1 MSLSLNSVY
10 HTMEQTVHSIPQE
23 ASLILIEE
31 AFLILILIGEANF
44 IFILILIFTNANAY
58 PLSLSLSRFL
68 HLYSHNG
75 GFLCSHCHSRQLSVV
90 SVPCLLEKKLLAH
103 LYHRPVTAVL
113 LFIHEPWV
121 THIPSL
127 VQYIFGIPRV
137 STFPRVALQTH
148 CDPN

>member
-1 MSLSLNSVY
+1 MSLSLDSVY
-10 HTMEQTVHSIPQE
+10 HTMEQTIHSTPQG

-90 SVPCLLEKKLLAH
+90 SVPCLLKKKTLST
-103 LYHRPVTAVL
+103 PVSPFSDYSALVYSRTLSNPYTQFGPVY
-113 LFIHEPWV
+113 FRDPQSIYF
-121 THIPSL
+121 SL
-127 VQYIFGIPRV
+127 CGTPD
-137 STFPRVALQTH
+137 SL
-148 CDPN
+148 

>member
-1 MSLSLNSVY
+1 MSLILNSVY
-10 HTMEQTVHSIPQE
+10 HTMEQTVHSTPLE

-31 AFLILILIGEANF
+31 AFLILILTGEANL

-75 GFLCSHCHSRQLSVV
+75 GFLSSHCHSRQLSVV
-90 SVPCLLEKKLLAH
+90 SVPCLLKINLLAH

-113 LFIHEPWV
+113 LYIHEP
-121 THIPSL
+121 
-127 VQYIFGIPRV
+127 
-137 STFPRVALQTH
+137 
-148 CDPN
+148 

>member
-10 HTMEQTVHSIPQE
+10 HTMEQTIHSTPQE

-44 IFILILIFTNANAY
+44 IFILILMIFTNANAY
-58 PLSLSLSRFL
+58 TLSLSLSRFL
-68 HLYSHNG
+68 HLYSNNG

-90 SVPCLLEKKLLAH
+90 SVPGLLEKKLLAH

-113 LFIHEPWV
+113 LHIHE
-121 THIPSL
+121 S
-127 VQYIFGIPRV
+127 
-137 STFPRVALQTH
+137 
-148 CDPN
+148 